1 MLSSKEGDAMKPANF
16 PNHNRMTLLVLR
28 DAGRPTKQIQV
39 SKPLVVAV
47 PLIALLSLSGLI
59 ISLQWQ
65 SGHAAG
71 LLERQLEQQNLKF
84 EAVVTDKNEAIK
96 RLQSKVVSL
105 YGQSQEMK
113 IRMERVAEMETE
125 LEKFIDKYGS
135 RSVQSGNQHKEEPKE
150 KSGGLSYL
158 SWSPSNTEQDSA
170 EAGMGGEFIAI
181 HDHEAEL
188 LAREAMSDFEEMSA
202 LLDEMEKNVPGMLKQ
217 ARQTQYR
224 ISGTPTEWPTL
235 STRLTSN
242 FGYRSDPFRG
252 RAAFHAGIDIAGNVG
267 DPIYAAGAGK
277 IITTDKD
284 NSHGNYIVIEHPG
297 GLQSWY
303 LHLSAIGVNEGDTVT
318 KGQEIGSLGN
328 TGRSTGPHLHFEIVK
343 NGNAVNPLPY
353 LNEP

>member
-1 MLSSKEGDAMKPANF
+1 MKTANF

-59 ISLQWQ
+59 VSLQWQ
-65 SGHAAG
+65 SGHAVG
-71 LLERQLEQQNLKF
+71 VLKRQLEQQNLKF

-113 IRMERVAEMETE
+113 FRMERVAEMESE

-135 RSVQSGNQHKEEPKE
+135 HSVPSGNQQREESTD
-150 KSGGLSYL
+150 KSKAGALSYL
-158 SWSPSNTEQDSA
+158 SWSPSNSDNDTA
-170 EAGMGGEFIAI
+170 GTGMGGEFIAI
-181 HDHEAEL
+181 HDHEAEH

-202 LLDEMEKNVPGMLKQ
+202 LLDEMEKSVPGMLRE

-252 RAAFHAGIDIAGNVG
+252 RAAFHAGIDIAGNIG

-277 IITTDKD
+277 VITTDKD

-303 LHLSAIGVNEGDTVT
+303 LHLSAIGVNAGDTVT

-343 NGNAVNPLPY
+343 KGNAVNPLPY
-353 LNEP
+353 LNKP